1 MAEETTVRVTIDLPI
16 DLEKRISEI
25 ANNEMRSRHSQ
36 IVYLLSEK
44 MSENGNGKKEK
55 TK

>member
-1 MAEETTVRVTIDLPI
+1 MTDETVRVTIDLPI
-16 DLEKRISEI
+16 DLEKKISEI

-44 MSENGNGKKEK
+44 LNGNGNGKKEK